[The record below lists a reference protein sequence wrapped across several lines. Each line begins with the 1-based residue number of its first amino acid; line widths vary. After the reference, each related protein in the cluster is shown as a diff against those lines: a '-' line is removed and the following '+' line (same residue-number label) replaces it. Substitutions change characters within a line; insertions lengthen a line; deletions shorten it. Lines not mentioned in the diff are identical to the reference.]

1 MAITLFFATLP
12 QNGAI
17 RQQLHQQT
25 SLASMIGFSDTVAP
39 YPYRSLCMRLF
50 YTLLIYL
57 LSPVVLFLLYRP
69 RHGKPGFGP
78 RWKEHL
84 GWVAPPNK
92 QAPIWIHAVSVGE
105 TIAVTPLIKTLKQR
119 HPELSIVLTTTTRTG
134 ADQAARLGDLV
145 EHRYAPLDYPCAV
158 KRFIKQIQPQALL
171 IMETELWPNL
181 LAQCGKQNLP
191 VVILN
196 ARLSEKSCQRYQ
208 RIRHFFRQMSQALT
222 LLLCQHRD
230 DAERFKRLGVTPQ
243 QIVVTGSI
251 KFDIQLD
258 QKQIELGE
266 QYRQSLGNRPVWI
279 AASTHKG
286 EDEAILRVHQE
297 ICKQQPDA
305 LLILVPRH
313 PERFTDVAKLC
324 LEHEFAICR
333 RSEQRLATV
342 QESVLLGDSMGEM
355 AYFFQIAD
363 IAFMG
368 GSLVPVGGHN
378 LLEPAALAKPTLIG
392 PHFFNFSDITR
403 QLVDKKACQVI
414 HDETELATQVLQL
427 LGSPDQ
433 RHTMGMAAFDV
444 VAANQGAL
452 EKSVTAID
460 TVLATLPQR

>member
-1 MAITLFFATLP
+1 
-12 QNGAI
+12 
-17 RQQLHQQT
+17 
-25 SLASMIGFSDTVAP
+25 MIGFSDTVAP
-39 YPYRSLCMRLF
+39 HSHRSKRMRLF

-57 LSPVVLFLLYRP
+57 LSPVILFLLYRP
-69 RHGKPGFGP
+69 RHGKPSFGP

-84 GWVAPPNK
+84 GWVSPSNSRS
-92 QAPIWIHAVSVGE
+92 PIWIHAVSVGE
-105 TIAVTPLIKTLKQR
+105 TIAVTPLIKALKQR
-119 HPELSIVLTTTTRTG
+119 HPELTIVLTSTTRTG
-134 ADQAARLGDLV
+134 SDQAARLGDLV

-158 KRFIKQIQPQALL
+158 KRFLKQIQPQALL

-181 LAQCGKQNLP
+181 LAQCGQQNIP

-208 RIRHFFRQMSQALT
+208 RIRHFFHQMSQSFT
-222 LLLCQHRD
+222 FLLCQHRD

-258 QKQIELGE
+258 QKQIESGE
-266 QYRQSLGNRPVWI
+266 QYRQRLGNRPVWI

-286 EDEAILRVHQE
+286 EDEAVLRAHQV
-297 ICKQQPDA
+297 ICKQLPDA

-313 PERFTDVAKLC
+313 PERFSDVTKLC
-324 LEHEFAICR
+324 LEHGFTVCQR
-333 RSEQRLATV
+333 TEQRVVAQ
-342 QESVLLGDSMGEM
+342 QESILLGNSMGEM
-355 AYFFQIAD
+355 AYYFQIAD

-392 PHFFNFSDITR
+392 PHFFNFSDITK
-403 QLVDKKACQVI
+403 QLVDKKACQIVG
-414 HDETELATQVLQL
+414 DEVELATQVLHWFAA
-427 LGSPDQ
+427 PEQ
-433 RHTMGMAAFDV
+433 RQTSGMAAFDV

-452 EKSVTAID
+452 AKSLTAID
-460 TVLATLPQR
+460 SVLATLPQR